1 MHQLAQLI
9 IIVAP
14 SGTGK
19 SSLIKKLCSALT
31 QLHWSVSVTTRKP
44 RIGEVDGKDYSF
56 ISEEQFLKDIAA
68 NKFVEWAKVHGNYYG
83 TSRDFVEDGIRNK
96 KTLLF
101 DLDVQGADAVVH
113 DYKKYVKTIFIAP
126 PSLETLEERL
136 RKRGSETEENIK
148 IRLSN
153 AAHELN
159 RKNDYDYLILN
170 DSFDHAYNDLHS
182 IISGLLARGTK

>member
-1 MHQLAQLI
+1 MHQLPQLI

-19 SSLIKKLCSALT
+19 SSLIKKLCSVLT

-159 RKNDYDYLILN
+159 RKNDYDYLVLN

-182 IISGLLARGTK
+182 IILGLLERGTK